1 VIAVHS
7 TFNGALQLTSSSCLI
22 QDRRKTQTASNIL
35 AIFTAISTSPPRI
48 LNSIT
53 NSMASTMSGSAAT
66 SKTSSADTKILADL
80 GTVKEKMD
88 LCDALMNPGAGDPKP
103 SLQSSE
109 AMLAVVGFLE
119 ACAPRMVELVEAA
132 ASGALSEDIFAE
144 CLAVNDRLQKQLA
157 DIETAALTET
167 SASTTAASAA
177 PASVEQQFE
186 DLLLGDD
193 TAASGGAVGKST
205 GEEDAKQSAITTQ
218 DEFDDFLAERTG

>member
-1 VIAVHS
+1 
-7 TFNGALQLTSSSCLI
+7 
-22 QDRRKTQTASNIL
+22 
-35 AIFTAISTSPPRI
+35 
-48 LNSIT
+48 
-53 NSMASTMSGSAAT
+53 MSGSAAT
-66 SKTSSADTKILADL
+66 SKTSAADAKILEDL
-80 GTVKEKMD
+80 GTLKEKME

-103 SLQSSE
+103 SLHSSE

-186 DLLLGDD
+186 DLLLDD
-193 TAASGGAVGKST
+193 ENPPPAGPPVGKST
-205 GEEDAKQSAITTQ
+205 GEEDSKQSAVTTQ